1 MPLLFGGINCD
12 RWASGNCTAGRR
24 GSSIPKV
31 PSVWLRHILLVGPLA
46 LWPGAL
52 DIGEDSPDLRIA
64 QDIGKAGHV
73 ALVATAHDGGRAF
86 LDDAEQDVI
95 GLVPR
100 VAAGIVRWRR
110 ETPGRKG
117 RLPVRLP
124 LELRTVAGRTLVR
137 IDLFGVSAFGTDLG
151 LRIMEGLGLV
161 AVT

>member
-52 DIGEDSPDLRIA
+52 DIGEDSPDLGVA
-64 QDIGKAGHV
+64 EKIGKPRHV
-73 ALVATAHDGGRAF
+73 ALIAAPDDGGRAF
-86 LDDAEQDVI
+86 PDDAEQDVI
-95 GLVPR
+95 GMVPR

-110 ETPGRKG
+110 ETSGWKG

-137 IDLFGVSAFGTDLG
+137 IDLPALFDDFCGCRGGDTVRT
-151 LRIMEGLGLV
+151 
-161 AVT
+161 

>member
-1 MPLLFGGINCD
+1 M
-12 RWASGNCTAGRR
+12 
-24 GSSIPKV
+24 
-31 PSVWLRHILLVGPLA
+31 
-46 LWPGAL
+46 
-52 DIGEDSPDLRIA
+52 
-64 QDIGKAGHV
+64 
-73 ALVATAHDGGRAF
+73 
-86 LDDAEQDVI
+86 
-95 GLVPR
+95 VPR
-100 VAAGIVRWRR
+100 VAVGIVWWRR